1 MLIRVKIQ
9 WALDMKSYI
18 RLLYDL
24 SAMGMIIMMLP
35 LSKGLHFCV
44 GELESELKSN
54 PKEEETH
61 NEDELSETCYYYDGI
76 YSATFVSCL
85 KDEKRRKLAM
95 Y

>member
-1 MLIRVKIQ
+1 MVIMLLCAK
-9 WALDMKSYI
+9 AM
-18 RLLYDL
+18 LYT
-24 SAMGMIIMMLP
+24 
-35 LSKGLHFCV
+35 FCV
-44 GELESELKSN
+44 EEPKSKLEN
-54 PKEEETH
+54 YPKEEKTH